1 MLGEQIT
8 AGQLTKYWAHDNAY
22 IWHDDYYDIHV
33 GITTKY
39 IDRYPT
45 ASMTNN
51 PPPGCHTEFPVGI
64 KLQAT
69 DNRIK

>member
-1 MLGEQIT
+1 MVTSMIF
-8 AGQLTKYWAHDNAY
+8 D
-22 IWHDDYYDIHV
+22 V
-33 GITTKY
+33 GITTKD

-69 DNRIK
+69 DNCIK

>member
-1 MLGEQIT
+1 MTMHIYDMMIT
-8 AGQLTKYWAHDNAY
+8 MIFMWALRQ
-22 IWHDDYYDIHV
+22 
-33 GITTKY
+33 KY
-39 IDRYPT
+39 IDCYPT